1 MEFIHLLT
9 VFGATG
15 EEPQGIAA
23 LGIDPLAILAQM
35 ATFVVLF
42 IVIKKFALDKI
53 IANLEERR
61 KTIDDGVR
69 LGQEMEVEKEKL
81 TEAVEATMQKA
92 RTQADEIIAQAH
104 EESGELVKAAEAKAG
119 DKVETMLSDAQAKID
134 SEVKRAKKD
143 LEKETLELV
152 ARATESIIKEKLDA
166 TKDAKL
172 MTRSLEE
179 ARLK

>member
-15 EEPQGIAA
+15 EQPQGIAA

-53 IANLEERR
+53 VANLEERR
-61 KTIDDGVR
+61 KTIDAGVR
-69 LGQEMEVEKEKL
+69 LGQEMEAEKEKL
-81 TEAVEATMQKA
+81 DEQIEKTLQKA
-92 RTQADEIIAQAH
+92 RNQADEIIAEAH
-104 EESGELVKAAEAKAG
+104 EESGKLVKSAEDKANE
-119 DKVETMLSDAQAKID
+119 KVETMLSDAQAKID
-134 SEVKRAKKD
+134 SEVTRAKRD